1 MITKDVYKIIF
12 INIWILAL
20 GMIMNYAAEISNLFI
35 AVICLVLVFKG
46 VKKVKYC
53 LLVSS
58 RKIIRL
64 SIVTIILNLIVFE
77 YYNLDV
83 TTDFVPIEYCLY
95 LVGISEVLAM
105 KEDVQVLSREEINK
119 YSKVKSLQSLLM
131 SGLNV
136 HEFYVFKNFESLWQS
151 YIALGKVCTIRTDK
165 AYAKPGSQLGFFI
178 ARYIAPSEL
187 KKIADVIKQNGCIA
201 IISNGLKYD
210 DHLRYNIVYKIEE
223 NGDFYC
229 EFSRLKVPLRHMYR
243 HPESLRTVRE
253 KHCLQM
259 PLTSV
264 CLAGALYICFLAFHC
279 SPYET
284 LLRFCASPNS
294 SSIFNVTR
302 HSDAAAF
309 TYRINKRHKLL
320 F

>member
-1 MITKDVYKIIF
+1 MITRDVYKILF

-46 VKKVKYC
+46 VKKVKYS

-64 SIVTIILNLIVFE
+64 SIITIILNLIVFE

-95 LVGISEVLAM
+95 LIAIAEALAM

-136 HEFYVFKNFESLWQS
+136 HEFYVCKNFESLWQS
-151 YIALGKVCTIRTDK
+151 YIALGKECTIRTDK

-243 HPESLRTVRE
+243 HPETLNSASGNIDELLKYWNRHVSKQEKYRIDFRE
-253 KHCLQM
+253 
-259 PLTSV
+259 
-264 CLAGALYICFLAFHC
+264 IR
-279 SPYET
+279 E
-284 LLRFCASPNS
+284 LLREEYKLGMFGKTVEMSVY
-294 SSIFNVTR
+294 NVKCG
-302 HSDAAAF
+302 
-309 TYRINKRHKLL
+309 ILNKNKVYWEII
-320 F
+320 